1 MTERDKMIS
10 GELYDATDSELGKD
24 RERVKELC
32 FDYNMLRPSDTE
44 KQRKLLHEIIGKMG
58 ENITILPSF
67 WCDYG
72 YNIEIGNNFFFKS

>member
-44 KQRKLLHEIIGKMG
+44 K
-58 ENITILPSF
+58 
-67 WCDYG
+67 
-72 YNIEIGNNFFFKS
+72 